1 VKTTTNDPRVDD
13 LRERL
18 RSLGY
23 LDAGVDRFVLGPA
36 TGARRPASLAFLSSL
51 RVGILAAILLG
62 PAAAIGLTARMPNL
76 VTGPRDA
83 VIVALYLGMF
93 FGLAVALA
101 AFVSGLIV
109 ARVSRTRIAQRKNV
123 ARFIARAGGIAV
135 TLLCLAYLTLWWHTV
150 IAELGWSA
158 PVWTLSA
165 LAIAVATSLLLGH
178 AVMVMSSAIVVASS
192 GGGAAARPE
201 SWKSVVLTAAVAF
214 GGAVLLLTWWPS
226 GAGSPPTRPPLTVV
240 PTGAQARVIAIDGF
254 DGRVF
259 EEIRRTRPLPVLSA
273 VLEGATAQ
281 LDTRDPSAAGPI
293 DPARVWT
300 TVATGQPPS
309 VHGVH
314 GLETRRVAGLLGS
327 VPAREQSPLGR
338 AIRGAT
344 DLVRL
349 TQPAIASGV
358 ERRAK
363 TFWEVAAEAGL
374 RTTVVN
380 WWATWPAPHDAG
392 TVLTDRAVLRLEHG
406 GTLDA
411 EVSPPHVYDALR
423 TRWPELKGQAT
434 ALASAAL
441 AASLNGPVDL
451 TIGDEAAAVLHRS
464 AELDAMQLVLQAT
477 VTSTATD
484 LSVVYLPGLDIAQHK
499 LLGEATGH
507 EPARVSALSA
517 RLEGIKLY
525 YVMLDR
531 LLGSTRSAVA
541 NEVLFVITE
550 PGRVNADAGAR
561 LSIHGVGVGGGPV
574 QRNGVDVA
582 PTILFALGVPLAR
595 DLKGTPM
602 LELFNR
608 DLALRYP
615 VRYVETY
622 GPPEAATSGKRG
634 QPLDQEMI
642 DRLRSLGYVR

>member
-1 VKTTTNDPRVDD
+1 MSTPPNDPRVDE
-13 LRERL
+13 LRQRL

-51 RVGILAAILLG
+51 RIGVLAALLLA
-62 PAAAIGLTARMPNL
+62 PAATIGLSARMPNL

-83 VIVALYLGMF
+83 LVVALYLGAF
-93 FGLAVALA
+93 FGLAAALA
-101 AFVSGLIV
+101 AFIAGVIV
-109 ARVSRTRIAQRKNV
+109 ARVSRTRFAHGNRLP
-123 ARFIARAGGIAV
+123 RFIGIIV
-135 TLLCLAYLTLWWHTV
+135 TLLCLGYLTLWWQTV
-150 IAELGWSA
+150 IADVGWSA

-178 AVMVMSSAIVVASS
+178 AVMVMASAIIVAAS
-192 GGGAAARPE
+192 GGGAAARAE
-201 SWKSVVLTAAVAF
+201 SWTSMFLTGTVAF
-214 GGAVLLLTWWPS
+214 GGAVLLLTWWPL
-226 GAGSPPTRPPLTVV
+226 GNGSPRTPPPLTIV

-254 DGRVF
+254 DSRVF
-259 EEIRRTRPLPVLSA
+259 DDITRTRPLPALRA
-273 VLEGATAQ
+273 ALDGATAQ
-281 LDTRDPSAAGPI
+281 LDTRDLSDAGRI

-300 TVATGQPPS
+300 TVATGQPPA

-349 TQPAIASGV
+349 TRPAIASGV

-406 GTLDA
+406 GALDA

-441 AASLNGPVDL
+441 AASLNGPIDS
-451 TIGDEAAAVLHRS
+451 TIGDEAAAVVLQS
-464 AELDAMQLVLQAT
+464 ARLDAMQLVLQAT
-477 VTSTATD
+477 VTTPATD
-484 LSVVYLPGLDIAQHK
+484 LSVVYLPGLDIAQHR
-499 LLGEATGH
+499 LLGEATGN
-507 EPARVSALSA
+507 EPARVSALSM

-541 NEVLFVITE
+541 NEILFVITE
-550 PGRVNADAGAR
+550 PGRVSADAGAR

-574 QRNGVDVA
+574 QRSGVDVA

-622 GPPEAATSGKRG
+622 GPPAAATTDKRG
-634 QPLDQEMI
+634 QPLDREMI